1 MTYGCEDV
9 EIVRNPDPDA
19 RSRGEARLLR
29 HQPWLWPSQPH
40 RRGDQPR
47 SSRLA
52 GRHSLAPQPVPPLAG
67 AVDSPGGAD
76 RTRLGRRRGQSAGRQ
91 HGNRWPGDPG
101 TGRPGACR
109 GHGPGR
115 RRARWLR
122 DERVAALLCDA
133 PAVPLVAARR
143 AGIPGL
149 LLANFTWADI
159 YAPYARVAGEHAK
172 GLVAELRRAYRQ
184 ATTVFRA
191 EPALRMAWLPGQV
204 NVGMVANPGRD
215 RRKELRGLLGLSSK
229 EKLIYFYVGRY
240 GQNDLDWGRLEAYAA
255 KGVHFVGY
263 HSAPAGPL
271 KNLHLL
277 SPSEWYGSDLIAST
291 DALVAKAGYGTVCE
305 AMAGNTPI
313 IYPPRRGF
321 SEFRRSIDRSGH
333 GAEASRFLLATSE
346 NCGWTEPWIEPSI
359 LALSHL
365 PSRPTA
371 PPGSPVTWPGSVV
384 PYPTGN
390 LNSQQARIDPT
401 GWLWWK
407 RHGTTGFPRPMAKK
421 KKRGGG
427 GGGGVWWK
435 RSDTR
440 GVPRPLALGQTA
452 PANRPLAG
460 CILVKKTNDRAVRS
474 GSCRENRRRLSGWP
488 PECPHAKGRDSKS

>member
-19 RSRGEARLLR
+19 RSRGAKLAFYVTSHGFGHLNRTVAVINHVPADLPVVIRSHPNLFPHWRERLTRPAELTG
-29 HQPWLWPSQPH
+29 HVS
-40 RRGDQPR
+40 D
-47 SSRLA
+47 
-52 GRHSLAPQPVPPLAG
+52 AG
-67 AVDSPGGAD
+67 AVNP
-76 RTRLGRRRGQSAGRQ
+76 
-91 HGNRWPGDPG
+91 PGDS
-101 TGRPGACR
+101 TATD
-109 GHGPGR
+109 GPATLELAAR
-115 RRARWLR
+115 VHAEAMARVDEEARWLR

-271 KNLHLL
+271 QNLHLL
-277 SPSEWYGSDLIAST
+277 SPSEWHGSDLIAST

-321 SEFRRSIDRSGH
+321 SEFRALDRSLRSWSGGIPVSARDFRELRLDRALDQAFH
-333 GAEASRFLLATSE
+333 LGPLTPPFPTDGA
-346 NCGWTEPWIEPSI
+346 
-359 LALSHL
+359 
-365 PSRPTA
+365 
-371 PPGSPVTWPGSVV
+371 
-384 PYPTGN
+384 
-390 LNSQQARIDPT
+390 ARVA
-401 GWLWWK
+401 
-407 RHGTTGFPRPMAKK
+407 RH
-421 KKRGGG
+421 
-427 GGGGVWWK
+427 
-435 RSDTR
+435 
-440 GVPRPLALGQTA
+440 
-452 PANRPLAG
+452 LAG
-460 CILVKKTNDRAVRS
+460 LCRPVSDRQLEQSA
-474 GSCRENRRRLSGWP
+474 GAN
-488 PECPHAKGRDSKS
+488 

>member
-19 RSRGEARLLR
+19 RSRGAKLAFYVTSHGFGHLNRTVAVINHVPADLPVVIRSHPNLFPHWRERLTR
-29 HQPWLWPSQPH
+29 PAE
-40 RRGDQPR
+40 
-47 SSRLA
+47 LA
-52 GRHSLAPQPVPPLAG
+52 GHVSDAG
-67 AVDSPGGAD
+67 AVNP
-76 RTRLGRRRGQSAGRQ
+76 
-91 HGNRWPGDPG
+91 PGDS
-101 TGRPGACR
+101 TATD
-109 GHGPGR
+109 GPATLELAAR
-115 RRARWLR
+115 VHAEAMARVDEEARWLR

-277 SPSEWYGSDLIAST
+277 SPSEWHGSDLIAST

-346 NCGWTEPWIEPSI
+346 NCGWTEPWIEPST

-371 PPGSPVTWPGSVV
+371 PPGSPVTWPGFAV
-384 PYPTGN
+384 PDPTGN
-390 LNSQQARIDPT
+390 LNSQQAQIDPT

-407 RHGTTGFPRPMAKK
+407 RSGTTGFPRPMA
-421 KKRGGG
+421 RGIL
-427 GGGGVWWK
+427 
-435 RSDTR
+435 
-440 GVPRPLALGQTA
+440 PQPLDAAL
-452 PANRPLAG
+452 
-460 CILVKKTNDRAVRS
+460 D
-474 GSCRENRRRLSGWP
+474 ENRVSMV
-488 PECPHAKGRDSKS
+488 A